1 MATKETKLPAIPPIP
16 SNVDPQ
22 LKTYLS
28 AVDEA
33 LKVRLGRVCLLYT
46 SPSPRDQ

>member
-1 MATKETKLPAIPPIP
+1 MATKETKVPAIPPIP
-16 SNVDPQ
+16 SGVDPQ

-33 LKVRLGRVCLLYT
+33 LKVRLGRAGDPKDRAVT
-46 SPSPRDQ
+46 V